1 LFWRIFDIDLP
12 IEPAFMTVPDTV
24 SETLRLAFA
33 DRYDIE
39 RELGHGGMA
48 TVYLARDRKHDRL
61 VALKVLRPDLVST
74 LGAGRF
80 LREIAIASHLAH
92 PHILTLIDSG
102 ETATG
107 GFLYYVMPFAEGESL
122 RDRLTRDGPLPL
134 PQAIRLLREV
144 ADALAYAH
152 TQGVVHRDIKPDNV
166 LLLGQHAVVVDFGI
180 AKAIGQ
186 ARHPETMT
194 GTGVSIGTPT
204 YMAPEQAAGDP
215 NVDSR
220 ADIYAVGV
228 LAYEMIA
235 GRPPF
240 VGTPQSVLASHITA
254 AAPPLDS
261 LRKRLP
267 PALSRCVMRCL
278 EKDPAARYQSADELL
293 ADLDGLSTPVAR
305 GRSWLAA
312 TIVGVAAIAILLVM
326 LKNRRDE
333 QWVHQTAIPAIRHY
347 ADIGSNDSA
356 FALAERASAMM
367 PNDPILRSLWP
378 AISRKVVL
386 HSDPE
391 GATVTRA
398 PWGDT
403 TQWLAVGTTPTDSVR
418 VPIQAWYYR
427 FERPGFRAATFFS
440 ARQGGAIVPLPKQVQ
455 LRRIDAPDSD
465 MVQVHGGLLSG
476 ALQGLEGVPP
486 VELGDFLIGR
496 YEVTNR
502 QYKVFVDAGGY
513 TKREYWDAQFLRD
526 GKPLRWEDGI
536 RLLTDRSG
544 RIGPATWEAGAPLA
558 GQEDLPVG
566 GVSWYEAMAF
576 ARFSGKDLPT
586 LYEWSTAAVPS
597 SAGWIM
603 PASNFESHGAERGGA
618 RRDMSPWGVYDMG
631 GNVREWCYNEDGE
644 GKRYILGGGWSD
656 MSNMFVDAYAQQPL
670 DRNPI
675 NGIRLIRRLST
686 HPNLARVREPV
697 RRELRDFSREKPVS
711 DATFANFLEMFAYDA
726 TPLNA
731 RIERQDSTPAEW
743 IKQKVSFD
751 AAYAGER
758 VVGVLYL
765 PKAHQP
771 PFQTIVLFPSSYA
784 FSLQSSDDLADAV
797 VDYYLRSGRAV
808 FLPVYRGTFERHT
821 PGYIEGPEG
830 TVAYRDHVL
839 SWGKD
844 LRRSVDYLI
853 TRRDIDSTR
862 LAFSGV
868 SWGGAIGGLMMGI
881 EPRFRAGILYIAG
894 FPMQRPRPEVDVL
907 NFLPRVHAPVIML
920 NAKYDH
926 FFPPEAAQKP
936 YFRLLGTPAADK
948 KFVMHESGHFLL
960 RSAMIGES
968 LAWLDHYL
976 GPVSR

>member
-1 LFWRIFDIDLP
+1 MVHMIVTD
-12 IEPAFMTVPDTV
+12 TVPE
-24 SETLRLAFA
+24 SLRAAFA
-33 DRYDIE
+33 DRYDVE

-102 ETATG
+102 ETTTG

-134 PQAIRLLREV
+134 PQATRLLREV

-152 TQGVVHRDIKPDNV
+152 KQGVVHRDIKPDNV
-166 LLLGQHAVVVDFGI
+166 LLLGEHAVVVDFGI

-194 GTGVSIGTPT
+194 GTGVSIGTPA

-240 VGTPQSVLASHITA
+240 VGTPQSVLASHITS

-267 PALSRCVMRCL
+267 AALSRCVMRCL
-278 EKDPAARYQSADELL
+278 EKDPAARYQTADELVT
-293 ADLDGLSTPVAR
+293 DLDGISMPAAH

-312 TIVGVAAIAILLVM
+312 TIVGVAAIAILAVM

-356 FALAERASAMM
+356 FMLAERASAKM
-367 PNDPILRSLWP
+367 PDDPVLRSLWP
-378 AISRKVVL
+378 SFSRNVVL

-391 GATVTRA
+391 GATITRA
-398 PWGDT
+398 PTTDT
-403 TQWLAVGTTPTDSVR
+403 TRWVTVGTTPTDTVR
-418 VPIQAWYYR
+418 VPSQFWYYR
-427 FERPGFRAATFFS
+427 FAKPGYHTVTLFS
-440 ARQGGAIVPLPKQVQ
+440 ARQGGGANVPLPKLVPM
-455 LRRIDAPDSD
+455 RRIDAADSD
-465 MVQVHGGLLSG
+465 MVQVQRGNFGAGMPGLDHL
-476 ALQGLEGVPP
+476 PP
-486 VELGDFLIGR
+486 LELGDFLIDR

-502 QYKVFVDAGGY
+502 QYRRFVDAGGY
-513 TKREYWDAQFLRD
+513 TKREYWDTQSMGD
-526 GKPLRWEDGI
+526 GKPPRFEDVA
-536 RLLTDRSG
+536 RLFVDRTGRSG
-544 RIGPATWEAGAPLA
+544 PSTWEAGAPLA

-566 GVSWYEAMAF
+566 GVSWHEAMAY
-576 ARFSGKDLPT
+576 ARFAGKVLPT
-586 LYEWSTAAVPS
+586 FYEWSAAAVPP

-603 PASNFESHGAERGGA
+603 PASNFDSHGAVRGGSLA
-618 RRDMSPWGVYDMG
+618 DMSPWGVYDMG
-631 GNVREWCYNEDGE
+631 GNVREWCANADGE

-656 MSNMFVDAYAQQPL
+656 PSYMFTDTYAQQPL
-670 DRNPI
+670 DRSPI
-675 NGIRLIRRLST
+675 NGIRLIRRLSN
-686 HPNLARVREPV
+686 HPNIAKALEPI

-711 DATFANFLEMFAYDA
+711 DAVFANYREMFDYDH

-731 RIERQDSTPAEW
+731 RTESQDSTSPEW

-751 AAYAGER
+751 AAYGSER
-758 VVGVLYL
+758 INGVLYL
-765 PKAHQP
+765 PKGHQP
-771 PFQTIVLFPSSYA
+771 PFQTIVLFPSSIA
-784 FSLQSSDDLADAV
+784 FGLPSSDNYPDPG

-808 FLPVYRGTFERHT
+808 FLPVLKGTFERKA
-821 PGYIEGPEG
+821 PGFIEGPEG

-839 SWGKD
+839 VWGKD
-844 LRRSVDYLI
+844 LRRSVDYLS
-853 TRRDIDSTR
+853 TRTDIDSTR
-862 LAFSGV
+862 LALSGT
-868 SWGGAIGGLMMGI
+868 SWGGAMGGLMMGI
-881 EPRFRAGILYIAG
+881 EPRFRAGILVVAG
-894 FPMQRPRPEVDVL
+894 FPMTRPRPEVDVL

-926 FFPPEAAQKP
+926 FFPPETSQKP
-936 YFRLLGTPAADK
+936 YFRWLGTPPADK
-948 KFVMHESGHFLL
+948 KLVMHESGHFLL
-960 RSAMIGES
+960 RSQMIGES
-968 LAWLDHYL
+968 LTWLDHYL
-976 GPVSR
+976 GPVTR